1 MILFTFV
8 SLAIDMAY
16 LLTAHNHHMGHIQQF
31 LQFSFDRDADHKDCE
46 SLVHKGCLL
55 QDRFGGP

>member
-31 LQFSFDRDADHKDCE
+31 LQFTFDRDADHKDCE

-55 QDRFGGP
+55 